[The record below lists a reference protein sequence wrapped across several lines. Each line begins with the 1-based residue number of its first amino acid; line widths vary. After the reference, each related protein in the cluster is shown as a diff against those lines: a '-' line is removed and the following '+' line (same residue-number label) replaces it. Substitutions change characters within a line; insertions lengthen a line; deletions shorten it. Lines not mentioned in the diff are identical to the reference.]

1 MKTSEN
7 LLQRRRL
14 YIILIAAGTIL
25 FLVLFNL
32 GSWWFLNRME
42 QHLDEELG
50 KRLVGVAHFSTQLLE
65 QHFQNPME
73 SPTLSGLLLD
83 EIRQDHELQGAFI
96 VDLEYQELV
105 GDLRSQGMGLPRSY
119 LIEDSSFIWQAWLG
133 QTIASPLHVFA
144 GNRFKT
150 AYAPIPDR
158 LGRTTGVLVL
168 EANADFF
175 TIISRFKNS
184 LILGALASLALLI
197 VLAIFFFW
205 AIRLFLMTEKSLRRS
220 ERLALLGQM
229 SAAVAH
235 EIRNPL
241 GIIKGTGELL
251 REKYEDKN
259 HPDELFQF
267 IPDEIRRLN
276 RLVSDFLTFAREPKL
291 DKKSGRIE
299 KSIQDAA
306 GALKTELARVT
317 FTFKNDRPI
326 PEFSF
331 DPDAL
336 HQVLLNLLLNAI
348 QAMAASGGQISV
360 DSSIRQLK
368 NKKMVQVAITDTGHG
383 FDQKSQNIFEPFYTT
398 RTKGSGLG
406 LAICKQLIEAH
417 GGWIEAESEKGRGSV
432 FKFYLPFQH
441 IPNKPRKTNGAV

>member
-1 MKTSEN
+1 MNQKTSEN

-14 YIILIAAGTIL
+14 YIILIAAATIL

-50 KRLVGVAHFSTQLLE
+50 KRLVGAAQFTTQLLE
-65 QHFQNPME
+65 QHFQDPVE

-96 VDLEYQELV
+96 VDLQYRELV
-105 GDLRSQGMGLPRSY
+105 GDARSRGLGLPRGY
-119 LIEDSSFIWQAWLG
+119 LVEDSSYIWQAWQG
-133 QTIASPLHVFA
+133 QSVASPLHVFA
-144 GNRFKT
+144 GNRFKS
-150 AYAPIPDR
+150 AYAPIANR
-158 LGRTTGVLVL
+158 LGRTVGILVL

-175 TIISRFKNS
+175 SIITRFKNS
-184 LILGALASLALLI
+184 LILGALASLALLVI
-197 VLAIFFFW
+197 LAIFFFG

-251 REKYEDKN
+251 REKYEDKA

-276 RLVSDFLTFAREPKL
+276 RLVSDFLVFAREPKL
-291 DKKSGRIE
+291 DKKPGHIA
-299 KSIQDAA
+299 KSIQAA
-306 GALKTELARVT
+306 ADALKSELMQARVS
-317 FTFKNDRPI
+317 FHLENEHSI

-348 QAMAASGGQISV
+348 QAMEPEGGQITLSCASRV
-360 DSSIRQLK
+360 IK
-368 NKKMVQVAITDTGHG
+368 NKKRVLIAIADTGHG
-383 FDQKSQNIFEPFYTT
+383 FDPESQAIFEPFYTT
-398 RTKGSGLG
+398 RTRGSGLG

-417 GGWIEAESEKGRGSV
+417 GGWIEADSKKGRGSV
-432 FKFYLPFQH
+432 FRIILPC
-441 IPNKPRKTNGAV
+441 